1 MTHGQRADNRDR
13 CPAMPVID
21 DYARDHGGAAH
32 AFTDT
37 LPWLAAAAA
46 DRAQLAGPSSAIVF
60 SSATRTRSVSASVQ
74 PGGGATAAHPSST
87 YVP

>member
-1 MTHGQRADNRDR
+1 
-13 CPAMPVID
+13 MPVID

-37 LPWLAAAAA
+37 LPWLAARVHTRSTAAAA